1 MVWRDKGQPVVELDT
16 LRQCLEHS
24 VRGGLRSGG
33 LAFSIRALVN
43 LVLALLRIGNVP
55 KYVPSFSLRAAFR
68 NR

>member
-55 KYVPSFSLRAAFR
+55 KCVYPLPLLLSVA
-68 NR
+68 NG